1 MLGYWISMQERPP
14 GGPSCTF
21 QEGKTAEVMMN
32 GKFRNAAA
40 AVAPSW
46 PLILIVSLGK
56 VIISNRLWDEFLIL
70 DLVAVLLLTILIF
83 GRIVS
88 RLVPG
93 VSSGSWTILKEN
105 WINYVLAIAIIGA
118 PQAVLRIWVAGQLST
133 PYMHVV
139 LAIVFSALFGVLT
152 IYALPIVFLRKSSL
166 AAILAGVAYL
176 FKNLAASCGLAAIV
190 VFTHVLAAAGAVIF
204 RMETAPWSFVL
215 VMVLAVVTTFLT
227 FVVFAAALG
236 ILLGNAEQ

>member
-1 MLGYWISMQERPP
+1 
-14 GGPSCTF
+14 
-21 QEGKTAEVMMN
+21 MN
-32 GKFRNAAA
+32 ESLLSAITT
-40 AVAPSW
+40 VAPSW

-56 VIISNRLWDEFLIL
+56 VIASGRLWEEFLIL
-70 DLVAVLLLTILIF
+70 DLVVTLSLIILIY

-93 VSSGSWTILKEN
+93 IASGSWTILKEN
-105 WINYVLAIAIIGA
+105 WLNYVIAIAIIGA
-118 PQAVLRIWVAGQLST
+118 PQVALRIWIVGQLGT
-133 PYMHVV
+133 PLWYV
-139 LAIVFSALFGVLT
+139 LSAIMISALFGVLT

-176 FKNLAASCGLAAIV
+176 FRNLAASYGMAAIV
-190 VFTHVLAAAGAVIF
+190 VLTHVLAAVGAVIF

-215 VMVLAVVTTFLT
+215 VLVLAVVTTFLT

-236 ILLGNAEQ
+236 VLLGNAEQ